1 MKIDRPLWV
10 AGALLSPQ
18 QFQQQARWEAWTNE
32 CIAHLSQVHPW
43 GVQAV
48 AFDLEALR
56 LNRVKA
62 TQLRVR
68 LPDGTLID
76 SNQVDPLPP
85 ALDLA
90 QLPSEPGQQVVLLLA
105 LPLLQANGGNCLIGE
120 SRPSRPVRYRQEW
133 RDVADLHGED
143 SQSMAV
149 MQHVLT
155 LRLDSD
161 DNAEYLTCPIA
172 RLVRDGQG
180 GWSLDDAFVPPLL
193 DFAAHPGLLAQLDNL
208 LTQLSAKR
216 TRLMGMRRESN
227 QRMADFAVADV
238 SLFWLLNALNSY
250 QPVLSELVAHPARH
264 PELVYLELSKL
275 AGSLLTF
282 SLEHD
287 IGAIPTAYAL
297 ARTHLHGLAGL
308 EEGLA
313 LIRAQLQTDWPRFW
327 PPALPARLEIL
338 AWLFSHL
345 QPRLRRIDG
354 TQADL
359 SSLKRIQGDLQALDA
374 VLEREV
380 ALPLH
385 PLQALQAQLER
396 LVVRLDRERDRLE
409 APAVPAT
416 PDVEI
421 SERQPDVPAAYQRL
435 VYVVQAPAPSEPVA
449 VAPRWARP
457 VKVGGL
463 LALAGLLVA
472 LHWYLG

>member
-216 TRLMGMRRESN
+216 ARLMGMRRESN

-287 IGAIPTAYAL
+287 IGAIPAYRHEQPEAVFPPLFRLISTLLEASLPSRVIAL
-297 ARTHLHGLAGL
+297 ELQSLSTNRWQVALHDARLCDKDGVDFYLSVRSG
-308 EEGLA
+308 
-313 LIRAQLQTDWPRFW
+313 
-327 PPALPARLEIL
+327 LPA
-338 AWLFSHL
+338 AQVQNQF
-345 QPRLRRIDG
+345 PRLCKVGAPDDVD
-354 TQADL
+354 QLVNA
-359 SSLKRIQGDLQALDA
+359 ALDG
-374 VLEREV
+374 VPL
-380 ALPLH
+380 LPL
-385 PLQALQAQLER
+385 AQ
-396 LVVRLDRERDRLE
+396 
-409 APAVPAT
+409 
-416 PDVEI
+416 
-421 SERQPDVPAAYQRL
+421 VPAAIPVRL
-435 VYVVQAPAPSEPVA
+435 GNQYFALDLNHARAEAMLAAGACALYVPGTLADVQLDLFA
-449 VAPRWARP
+449 VLRT
-457 VKVGGL
+457 
-463 LALAGLLVA
+463 
-472 LHWYLG
+472 

>member
-1 MKIDRPLWV
+1 MSLPESNLQLGGDPRGL
-10 AGALLSPQ
+10 AA
-18 QFQQQARWEAWTNE
+18 
-32 CIAHLSQVHPW
+32 CIALHAELGKLS
-43 GVQAV
+43 
-48 AFDLEALR
+48 
-56 LNRVKA
+56 
-62 TQLRVR
+62 
-68 LPDGTLID
+68 
-76 SNQVDPLPP
+76 
-85 ALDLA
+85 
-90 QLPSEPGQQVVLLLA
+90 
-105 LPLLQANGGNCLIGE
+105 
-120 SRPSRPVRYRQEW
+120 
-133 RDVADLHGED
+133 
-143 SQSMAV
+143 
-149 MQHVLT
+149 
-155 LRLDSD
+155 
-161 DNAEYLTCPIA
+161 
-172 RLVRDGQG
+172 
-180 GWSLDDAFVPPLL
+180 
-193 DFAAHPGLLAQLDNL
+193 
-208 LTQLSAKR
+208 
-216 TRLMGMRRESN
+216 
-227 QRMADFAVADV
+227 
-238 SLFWLLNALNSY
+238 
-250 QPVLSELVAHPARH
+250 HPAR
-264 PELVYLELSKL
+264 PDLDWPQVEQLSLALFKENGVELQS
-275 AGSLLTF
+275 A
-282 SLEHD
+282 
-287 IGAIPTAYAL
+287 TAYAL